1 MAIVLKAE
9 NVSIRYITGDF
20 KDIGLKEYTVRKLTG
35 NYRVKEFMAVDGV
48 SFELQEGDM
57 LGIIGSNGAGKST
70 LLKAVARIMEP
81 TRGKITAN
89 GEIAA
94 LLELGSGFDGDLTV
108 KENAYLR
115 GAMLGYTK
123 EFMDQTYDQI
133 IDFAELREF
142 EDRPFK
148 QLSSGMKSRLAF
160 SIASLVK
167 PDILILDEVLSVG
180 DGAFQEKSAQK
191 MREIIS
197 QGATTIL
204 VSHSL
209 DQIRELCNKVLWL
222 DRGQQVAFGETQEIC
237 DRYERFLQGECLAE
251 MPGQSKAENVENLN
265 IQEEGHQ
272 TKRLKSAHRPSA
284 RRVVAG
290 LAIAVFIAIFAIN
303 LGIPYLEASYSSHVV
318 IVAHEGSG
326 TVIFRGAFTD
336 GIWVGPAQ
344 HTEKSDGWI
353 YDAEQDI
360 YTAVNG
366 KPLEFLLPAGQ
377 GRELIFYA
385 GPDAGVVSVDVD
397 GELFEFNLRNEA
409 VEELGLAY
417 HVQESSIQSMLEQL
431 QVIALISFIAAFT
444 LSLSLG
450 KEPLHP
456 AKQEREI
463 WIDALKVISAI
474 MVVLIHCAGDVY
486 NNSFGVDSTLWL
498 QGLWANAIPR
508 FAVPCFLMITGA
520 MSLTKQ
526 YDLKKVKQK
535 VVHILLPLF
544 FWSLMHVLC
553 AKIRWG
559 SDVAEGVLKMPFTP
573 QDGTLWYG
581 YQLIWLMMGM
591 PFWSLLWEMLST
603 KKRWVFVI
611 FSLGI
616 PGLLTHIEEILVLNT
631 NEYLPFASVNPIV
644 CYVGMLFLGRL
655 LYEVIE
661 NKISGKVL
669 MLGAASII
677 IGLLLMVV
685 SSAYVSSIAQYSV
698 HTFFSEVRITG
709 VLYGSGVFLCFG
721 GLRKMFSNCAG
732 WIKNS
737 LEALSNVSL
746 GVYLIHALLIYKLLP
761 QTIVVMG
768 VPLNKSINV
777 GQLVACTLVYYGI
790 SASICLLIA
799 KIPKVKLLV
808 A

>member
-1 MAIVLKAE
+1 MAVALKAE

-20 KDIGLKEYTVRKLTG
+20 KDIGLKEYATRRLTG

-57 LGIIGSNGAGKST
+57 LGVIGSNGAGKST
-70 LLKAVARIMEP
+70 LLKAVAGIMEP
-81 TRGKITAN
+81 TRGKIIAN

-160 SIASLVK
+160 SIAALVK

-222 DRGQQVAFGETQEIC
+222 DHGRQVAFGETQEIC
-237 DRYERFLQGECLAE
+237 DWYEQFLRGECPAGI
-251 MPGQSKAENVENLN
+251 PGQITEGNVEEQSV
-265 IQEEGHQ
+265 QESEQPAAELKPVHRISI
-272 TKRLKSAHRPSA
+272 KR
-284 RRVVAG
+284 VAAS
-290 LAIAVFIAIFAIN
+290 LAVAVFFAIFSFN
-303 LGIPYLEASYSSHVV
+303 LGLQYFAKSQVSH
-318 IVAHEGSG
+318 IMIAAYEGSG
-326 TVIFRGAFTD
+326 EVTFRGAFVD
-336 GIWVGPAQ
+336 GNWVAPAQ

-360 YTAVNG
+360 YTAVTG
-366 KPLEFLLPAGQ
+366 QPLEFMLPAGQ
-377 GRELIFYA
+377 GRDLIFYA
-385 GPDAGVVSVDVD
+385 GPDAGTVSVDVD
-397 GELFEFNLRNEA
+397 GERFEFDLHNET

-417 HVQESSIQSMLEQL
+417 RVQNSSIQSMLEQL
-431 QVIALISFIAAFT
+431 QVIALIVFIVVCILF
-444 LSLSLG
+444 LILG
-450 KEPLHP
+450 NQPRYP
-456 AKQEREI
+456 SKQKREI
-463 WIDALKVISAI
+463 WLDALKVISAI

-486 NNSFGVDSTLWL
+486 NNSFGVNSTLWL

-520 MSLTKQ
+520 MSLTKR
-526 YDLKKVKQK
+526 YDLKKTRQK
-535 VVHILLPLF
+535 VVHILIPLA
-544 FWSLMHVLC
+544 FWSTMHIIC
-553 AKIRWG
+553 AWTLWG
-559 SDVAEGVLKMPFTP
+559 NNIFTRLLHMPFEQ
-573 QDGTLWYG
+573 QDATLWYV
-581 YQLIWLMMGM
+581 YQLIWLYLGM
-591 PFWSLLWEMLST
+591 PFWTMLWEKLSA
-603 KKRWVFVI
+603 KKRWGFVV
-611 FSLGI
+611 FSLAV
-616 PGLLTHIEEILVLNT
+616 PGVLTHIEEILVLNT
-631 NEYLPFASVNPIV
+631 NEYLPFASVNPML

-655 LYEVIE
+655 LYDVIDE
-661 NKISGKVL
+661 KRPGKVL
-669 MLGAASII
+669 MWGSASMIA
-677 IGLLLMVV
+677 GLLLVVV
-685 SSAYVSSIAQYSV
+685 SSAYVSSIVQYSA

-709 VLYGSGVFLCFG
+709 VLYGAGIFLCFG
-721 GLRKMFSNCAG
+721 GLRKIFSNCAG
-732 WIKNS
+732 WIKD
-737 LEALSNVSL
+737 AVKVLSSVSL
-746 GVYLIHALLIYKLLP
+746 GVYMIHALLIYKVLP
-761 QTIVVMG
+761 QTILVMG
-768 VPLNKSINV
+768 VSLNKSINV
-777 GQLVACTLVYYGI
+777 WQLLACTLVYYGI
-790 SASICLLIA
+790 SASICVVLS
-799 KIPKVKLLV
+799 KIPAARHLV
-808 A
+808 V